1 MVELTRSEAESLFE
15 ILETH
20 LIEIVRDDEEID
32 NLNWLY
38 NILVIWKKCRDA
50 ATHHD
55 HHEKI

>member
-1 MVELTRSEAESLFE
+1 MVELTSSEAESLFE

-38 NILVIWKKCRDA
+38 NILVIWKKCKDA
-50 ATHHD
+50 ATHH
-55 HHEKI
+55 E